1 MTMKRAPYGS
11 RPRLSREMAQLNWL
25 ATGLAQAGSRIERSH
40 WHGRLQV
47 LVEALLAE
55 GDDESLNTVLN
66 RLSEGEP
73 VAHDALMDT
82 IESVVESTVIQID
95 GHAHDVLLIACPLLV
110 WSRYAIPAP
119 ILSTRDQSVLV
130 EALKATILTRH
141 AHVALLSM
149 LAGPDQI
156 PREFTQLAQLTRHLA
171 ESLVSGNAA
180 TLHAQATEETNRFLS
195 DTRYLIAVVSVPRG
209 EAIFRWQEPRAASS
223 RVQLNERA
231 EIAKAWS
238 ASALKLLEPR
248 LAGCRIN
255 ILPPDAFHAACAAA
269 DRESRPHSVEACVR
283 FLAEAINL
291 PPDKQRAVIGPFHAQ
306 RLEEYRIGLGPLVSP
321 NHDDVLYHG
330 VVWPMLGVED
340 EQIDMAVEIEQV
352 LRQLGVTDIV
362 THDHRFPMEYCDD
375 CGSPMYANADGEL
388 AHLEMPETM
397 TEQPSIL
404 H

>member
-1 MTMKRAPYGS
+1 
-11 RPRLSREMAQLNWL
+11 MAQLNWL
-25 ATGLAQAGSRIERSH
+25 ATGLAQAGSRVERSH
-40 WHGRLQV
+40 WHRRLQV
-47 LVEALLAE
+47 LVEQLLAD
-55 GDDESLNTVLN
+55 GDDESLNTVLS

-82 IESVVESTVIQID
+82 IESVVESTVIEMD
-95 GHAHDVLLIACPLLV
+95 GQPYDVLLVACPLLV

-119 ILSTRDQSVLV
+119 MLNAKDQYALI
-130 EALKATILTRH
+130 EALKSTLLTRY
-141 AHVALLSM
+141 AHVALLGM

-156 PREFTQLAQLTRHLA
+156 PREFTQLALLTRQLA
-171 ESLVSGNAA
+171 ESLVSDNPTA
-180 TLHAQATEETNRFLS
+180 LHAQASEETNRFLS

-209 EAIFRWQEPRAASS
+209 EAIFRWQEPRAANSS
-223 RVQLNERA
+223 VQLNERA
-231 EIAKAWS
+231 DIAKAWS
-238 ASALKLLEPR
+238 AAALQLLEPR
-248 LAGCRIN
+248 LAGCRISM
-255 ILPPDAFHAACAAA
+255 LPPDAFHAACAAA
-269 DRESRPHSVEACVR
+269 DRASRPHSVEACVR

-291 PPDKQRAVIGPFHAQ
+291 PPEKQRAVIGPFHAQ
-306 RLEEYRIGLGPLVSP
+306 RLEEYRIGLGPRVGP

-340 EQIDMAVEIEQV
+340 EQVDMTAEIEHV

-388 AHLEMPETM
+388 AHLEMPDNSA
-397 TEQPSIL
+397 EQPSIL